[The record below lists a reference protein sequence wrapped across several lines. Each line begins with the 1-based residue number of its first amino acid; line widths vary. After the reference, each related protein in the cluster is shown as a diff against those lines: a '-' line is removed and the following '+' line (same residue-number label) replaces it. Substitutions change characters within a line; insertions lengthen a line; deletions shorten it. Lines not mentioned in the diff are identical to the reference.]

1 MTRKL
6 QAVLWDMDGTIV
18 DTEPYWF
25 NAEAELLDAYGKSWS
40 PEQSEALIGNAL
52 PLSAVALQE
61 AGVDLG
67 IREIINRLTDSVAA
81 QVRQRVPWRP
91 GARQLLQQLR
101 DEAIPCALVTMSET
115 TLAHEVVAQL
125 PPDTFSV
132 QVTGESVVHGKPE
145 PDAYLLAA
153 NRIAEHHAD
162 ETSLSIDNMVAIE
175 DSLTGVTSALTAGL
189 ATVGV
194 PNIVPL
200 SPQPGLTIWSTL
212 ADKTIEDLAELLT
225 MAPRIAGSSA
235 TLEVAALGGEK

>member
-1 MTRKL
+1 MTREL

-67 IREIINRLTDSVAA
+67 IREIINRLTHSVAA

-101 DEAIPCALVTMSET
+101 AEAIPCALVTMSET
-115 TLAHEVVAQL
+115 TLANEVVARL

-189 ATVGV
+189 TTVGV
-194 PNIVPL
+194 PNILPL

-212 ADKTIEDLAELLT
+212 ADKTIDDLANLLT
-225 MAPRIAGSSA
+225 IAPRIAGSSVS
-235 TLEVAALGGEK
+235 LEVAAFGGEK